1 MIIVWLFYKG
11 GDVKMIVQKKDWSR
25 GCSNQ
30 DVNKNLQLKYILKIR
45 LCQIENI
52 INDFK
57 KELKDRC

>member
-1 MIIVWLFYKG
+1 MIIVWLIYKG

-25 GCSNQ
+25 GCSNHV
-30 DVNKNLQLKYILKIR
+30 VNKNLQLKYILKIR